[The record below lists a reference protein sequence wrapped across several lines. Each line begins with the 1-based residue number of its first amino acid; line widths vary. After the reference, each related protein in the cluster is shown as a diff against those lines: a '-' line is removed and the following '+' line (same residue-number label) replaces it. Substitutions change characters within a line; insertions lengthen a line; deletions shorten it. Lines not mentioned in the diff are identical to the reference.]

1 MMYYA
6 ITVNADQ
13 IITGVHESVTPI
25 TPSTFA
31 ENPSLA
37 EDTVVA
43 VETPNDLQAGIDVR
57 CFNEDGT
64 SKPIV
69 WCIENGY
76 MELPPY
82 AEIIDGE
89 LICREMPPEEAP
101 LTLEE
106 YFATMVNEA
115 KAEAK
120 ALVDAVQEE
129 AYQQVTQ
136 AKEALGNSLAEVNGE
151 TEQKF
156 AAMRPIMTDLVR
168 DKPAD
173 LVISASQMLL
183 PWTEGE
189 YILGDVRTWEGQPRR
204 CCQAHD
210 STGNPTW
217 TPATASLWAPF
228 HAQSVAYALPW
239 VPPTGAHDMYK
250 AGEYMVWTDDLV
262 YKCQQD
268 TAYSPLED
276 AGAWQ
281 RVS

>member
-1 MMYYA
+1 MMYFA
-6 ITVNADQ
+6 ITVNTDQ

-25 TPSTFA
+25 TSSTFA
-31 ENPSLA
+31 GNPSLA
-37 EDTVVA
+37 EDSVVA
-43 VETPNDLQAGIDVR
+43 VENPNDLQAGIDVR
-57 CFNEDGT
+57 CFNEDGM

-76 MELPPY
+76 MALPPNSQ
-82 AEIIDGE
+82 IIDGE
-89 LICREMPPEEAP
+89 LVFREMPPEEAP

-120 ALVDAVQEE
+120 AMVDAVQEE
-129 AYQQVTQ
+129 AYQRVTE
-136 AKEALGNSLAEVNGE
+136 AKEALSGSLAEVNSL
-151 TEQKF
+151 TTQKF
-156 AAMRPIMTDLVR
+156 SAMRPLMTDLVR

-173 LVISASQMLL
+173 LVISASEMLL
-183 PWTEGE
+183 SWTEGK
-189 YILGDVRTWEGQPRR
+189 YVLGDVRMWDGQPRR

-228 HAQSVAYALPW
+228 HALSAAYALAW

-250 AGEYMVWTDDLV
+250 TGEYMVWTDDLV

-268 TAYSPLED
+268 TAYSPLEY
-276 AGAWQ
+276 AGAWE
-281 RVS
+281 RVN